1 MERHFVARNHAARE
15 LWLGMIVPPQVRISR
30 GPAVLFHRDARPAR
44 QFTVVREPRR
54 LPAVLS
60 VGEVTLR
67 APGSAGAEAQGGAC
81 HRRSLSSGRPKPD
94 PWGDGLRE
102 FEVVAL
108 KIGDIDPRAHAAAG
122 RAARAARTARPCCRR
137 SCSMLPAGQVRGPL
151 GARFA
156 ERGEGLINAP
166 DTDPHHQGDLVV
178 LAKSIRDE
186 LGVTI
191 LFSAHELNPLLG
203 ALDRVLYFALGQ
215 AALGAVDDVITGP
228 VRSRLYGAEI
238 DVVRPKGRIF
248 IMSGGHDVERNHCR
262 RDNGSR
268 DTHIRRLLGAQPS
281 DV

>member
-1 MERHFVARNHAARE
+1 MLLRVEQEGRK
-15 LWLGMIVPPQVRISR
+15 
-30 GPAVLFHRDARPAR
+30 DR
-44 QFTVVREPRR
+44 Q
-54 LPAVLS
+54 AM
-60 VGEVTLR
+60 
-67 APGSAGAEAQGGAC
+67 
-81 HRRSLSSGRPKPD
+81 LSSQLLD
-94 PWGDGLRE
+94 
-102 FEVVAL
+102 
-108 KIGDIDPRAHAAAG
+108 
-122 RAARAARTARPCCRR
+122 CCRPDKSEAR
-137 SCSMLPAGQVRGPL
+137 L
-151 GARFA
+151 ARFA

-238 DVVRPKGRIF
+238 DVVRLKGRIF